1 MNITIVGYGKM
12 GRMIEE
18 EALRTS
24 NNVVA
29 IIDPLSS
36 DKAVTGGNLTDIS
49 PETDVVMDFSSP
61 SSAVGNILYYA
72 EASISAVIGTTGWY
86 SHLDELIRVIDTSR
100 CSIIYSGNY
109 SIGVALLMRSV
120 EYISRLM
127 DSFPSYDIA
136 IEEIHHK
143 RKADCPS
150 GTAEMLKDIIIKNIT
165 RKKSAV
171 YGNPEG
177 VLDSEE
183 LEISSLRL
191 GSVNGV
197 HTVIFDSPV
206 DTLTLTHSA
215 KSRAGFA
222 SGALLAAEWI
232 NGRSGFFSM
241 DDFLSDFL
249 GGV

>member
-1 MNITIVGYGKM
+1 
-12 GRMIEE
+12 
-18 EALRTS
+18 
-24 NNVVA
+24 
-29 IIDPLSS
+29 
-36 DKAVTGGNLTDIS
+36 
-49 PETDVVMDFSSP
+49 
-61 SSAVGNILYYA
+61 
-72 EASISAVIGTTGWY
+72 
-86 SHLDELIRVIDTSR
+86 
-100 CSIIYSGNY
+100 
-109 SIGVALLMRSV
+109 
-120 EYISRLM
+120 
-127 DSFPSYDIA
+127 
-136 IEEIHHK
+136 
-143 RKADCPS
+143 
-150 GTAEMLKDIIIKNIT
+150 MLKDIIIKNIT
-165 RKKSAV
+165 RKESAV

-197 HTVIFDSPV
+197 HTVIYDSPV